1 MIALELTVPVA
12 CWRKGRAREFLESEL
27 LPPPATCYGALLSL
41 VGERDRE
48 RHRGCRVGAGLLNAP
63 TTSVVL
69 RTLWQIKNVRTPQG
83 TGQNA
88 GPDLQQLV
96 LDARLVVWC
105 HSGEEP
111 DGGGER
117 LEQRVVRALREPW
130 TVERF
135 GGWSLGES
143 THLINDVRLLP
154 EGRPPE
160 ACRAFL
166 CEPEGNLNLP
176 VWVDHVGS
184 RGTRYA
190 VGALKL
196 LREAPRPEQLPLI
209 PLAEAPVAGRKGKP
223 TSRVT
228 S

>member
-1 MIALELTVPVA
+1 MIALELSVPVA

-48 RHRGCRVGAGLLNAP
+48 RHRGCRVGAGLLETPA
-63 TTSVVL
+63 TSVVL
-69 RTLWQIKNVRTPQG
+69 RTLWQIKDRRTPQG
-83 TGQNA
+83 NGQNA
-88 GPDLQQLV
+88 GPDFQQLV

-105 HSGEEP
+105 DSSEEP
-111 DGGGER
+111 DAGGER
-117 LEQRVVRALREPW
+117 LEPRVLRALREPW

-135 GGWSLGES
+135 GGWCLGES

-154 EGRPPE
+154 DSRPPGE
-160 ACRAFL
+160 CSTFVD
-166 CEPEGNLNLP
+166 EPEGTMTLP

-190 VGALKL
+190 VGTLKP
-196 LREAPRPEQLPLI
+196 LREAPRPEQLPRI
-209 PLAEAPVAGRKGKP
+209 TLAEAPEVGRPASTRHRGA
-223 TSRVT
+223 
-228 S
+228 

>member
-1 MIALELTVPVA
+1 MIALELSVPVA
-12 CWRKGRAREFLESEL
+12 CWRKGRAREFLESEV

-41 VGERDRE
+41 VGEWDRE
-48 RHRGCRVGAGLLNAP
+48 RHRGCRVSAGLLNAP
-63 TTSVVL
+63 ATSVVL
-69 RTLWQIKNVRTPQG
+69 RTLWQIKDARTPQG
-83 TGQNA
+83 VGENA
-88 GPDLQQLV
+88 GPDFQQLV

-105 HSGEEP
+105 DSSEEP

-130 TVERF
+130 TVERS

-154 EGRPPE
+154 DGRPPSE
-160 ACRAFL
+160 CRAFL
-166 CEPEGNLNLP
+166 HEQAGGLTLP

-190 VGALKL
+190 VGRLTALGV
-196 LREAPRPEQLPLI
+196 APSPEQLPRI
-209 PLAEAPVAGRKGKP
+209 PLAEPQEVGRPPGG
-223 TSRVT
+223 RRRRA
-228 S
+228 

>member
-1 MIALELTVPVA
+1 VIALELTVPVA

-48 RHRGCRVGAGLLNAP
+48 RHRGCRVGVGLLNAP
-63 TTSVVL
+63 ATSVVL
-69 RTLWQIKNVRTPQG
+69 RTLWQIKDVRTPQG
-83 TGQNA
+83 VGQNA
-88 GPDLQQLV
+88 GPDFQQLV

-105 HSGEEP
+105 DSTEEP
-111 DGGGER
+111 GDEATR
-117 LEQRVVRALREPW
+117 LEPRVVRALREPW
-130 TVERF
+130 TVERW

-154 EGRPPE
+154 DGRPLAE
-160 ACRAFL
+160 CRAFL
-166 CEPEGNLNLP
+166 LSPEGDVTLP

-190 VGALKL
+190 VGVLNPL
-196 LREAPRPEQLPLI
+196 HEAPSPAQLPRI
-209 PLAEAPVAGRKGKP
+209 PLAER
-223 TSRVT
+223 
-228 S
+228 

>member
-41 VGERDRE
+41 VGEWDRE

-63 TTSVVL
+63 ATSVVL
-69 RTLWQIKNVRTPQG
+69 RTLWQIKQTRTPQG
-83 TGQNA
+83 NGQNA
-88 GPDLQQLV
+88 GPDLQQLI

-105 HSGEEP
+105 DSSDEP
-111 DGGGER
+111 EAGSER
-117 LEQRVVRALREPW
+117 LEQRVVRALQQPW
-130 TVERF
+130 TVERS

-154 EGRPPE
+154 DGKVADE
-160 ACRAFL
+160 CRAFV
-166 CEPEGNLNLP
+166 CEPAGSLNLP

-184 RGTRYA
+184 KGTRYA
-190 VGALKL
+190 VGT
-196 LREAPRPEQLPLI
+196 LRPLRGAPEREQLPRI
-209 PLAEAPVAGRKGKP
+209 PLPEAPEMERPARGR
-223 TSRVT
+223 SRQGG
-228 S
+228 

>member
-12 CWRKGRAREFLESEL
+12 CWRRGRAREFLESEL

-48 RHRGCRVGAGLLNAP
+48 RHRGCRIGVGLLNAP
-63 TTSVVL
+63 ATSVVL
-69 RTLWQIKNVRTPQG
+69 RTLWQIKDVQKPQG
-83 TGQNA
+83 SGRNA
-88 GPDLQQLV
+88 GPDFQQLV

-105 HSGEEP
+105 DSTEEPGEEA
-111 DGGGER
+111 GR
-117 LEQRVVRALREPW
+117 LEPRVVRALREPW
-130 TVERF
+130 TVERW

-154 EGRPPE
+154 DGRPPSE
-160 ACRAFL
+160 CQAFV
-166 CEPEGNLNLP
+166 CSPEGEVTLP

-190 VGALKL
+190 MGS
-196 LREAPRPEQLPLI
+196 LRPLHEAPSPAQLPRI
-209 PLAEAPVAGRKGKP
+209 PLEGG
-223 TSRVT
+223 
-228 S
+228 